1 MDNIKDFNNITYDEA
16 VEYLLDIPRF
26 MKKTDLKN
34 LRHLLNIMQ
43 DPDEGF
49 EIVHVAGTNGK
60 GSVCAYLSSILI
72 EDGKKCGL
80 FTSPHLVKINER
92 IKVNGKDISDEDFLR
107 VFKTVML
114 AITAHMSEGYEHP
127 SFFEVL
133 CAMALYYFREQRV
146 DYAVLETG
154 LGGRLDATNVVEK
167 PRLCIITTID
177 LDHTEI
183 LGDTIEK
190 IATEKAG
197 IIKKGVPVIFDY
209 SGISAWKV
217 VRKACVMNNCL
228 FIVAKGNTLNVEV
241 NENHIEFSDE
251 TLFDGE
257 KFRINTVA
265 LYQADNARLAV
276 MAARELGVEKAVIKR
291 GLLEAFWPGRMQQI
305 KKNVYLDGAHNV
317 SGMKAFIKSARNII
331 RANPSMDRKITLV
344 LAIVSDKDFDSMA
357 KEIINSALFDDIIVT
372 HVKSN
377 RALEI
382 QKLILSLSKYMYN
395 HEGKTTFIYE
405 GKATQFNLH
414 EANIVGVEE
423 LTDAINYVVPYREEN
438 DIVFFAGSLYMIGD
452 VLKKEVNN
460 D

>member
-1 MDNIKDFNNITYDEA
+1 MDNIKDFENMTYDEA

-34 LRHLLNIMQ
+34 LRHLLEIMQ
-43 DPDEGF
+43 DPDEAYDV
-49 EIVHVAGTNGK
+49 IHVAGTNGK
-60 GSVCAYLSSILI
+60 GSVCSYLSSILI
-72 EDGKKCGL
+72 ADKKKCGL
-80 FTSPHLVKINER
+80 FTSPHLVKVNER
-92 IKVNGKDISDEDFLR
+92 IKVDGKDISDEDFLR

-146 DYAVLETG
+146 DFAILETG
-154 LGGRLDATNVVEK
+154 LGGRLDATNVVKK
-167 PRLCIITTID
+167 PRLCIITSIG

-183 LGDTIEK
+183 LGNTIEK

-197 IIKKGVPVIFDY
+197 IIKKDVPVIFDY
-209 SGISAWKV
+209 SGVSAWKV
-217 VRKACVMNNCL
+217 VRKACVINKCL
-228 FIVAKGNTLNVEV
+228 FIVAKGNTLNVELKGS
-241 NENHIEFSDE
+241 HIEFSDN
-251 TLFDGE
+251 TIFDGE

-265 LYQADNARLAV
+265 LYQAENARLAI
-276 MAARELGVEKAVIKR
+276 MAARELGIEKAFIKS
-291 GLLEAFWPGRMQQI
+291 GLLDAFWPGRMQQI
-305 KKNVYLDGAHNV
+305 KQNVYLDGAHNV
-317 SGMKAFIKSARNII
+317 NGMKAFVNSARSIL
-331 RANPSMDRKITLV
+331 RANPVIDRKVTLV
-344 LAIVSDKDFDSMA
+344 LAIVSDKDFDGMA

-382 QKLILSLSKYMYN
+382 QKIILSLSKYMYN

-405 GKATQFNLH
+405 GKATKLNLY
-414 EANIVGVEE
+414 EANIVGIEE
-423 LTDAINYVVPYREEN
+423 LSDAINYVLPYKEE
-438 DIVFFAGSLYMIGD
+438 DDVVFFAGSLYMIGD